1 MVIVVSI
8 TTFPY
13 SKTQEVAERFVEV
26 SKKIPPNRDLEK
38 PILRMAA
45 RIAKNG
51 IETISITEVKEGKYN
66 EYMKHESKVQM
77 EYFDIEGM
85 KFKSY
90 TYLTGIDALSL
101 VGMLMPPE

>member
-13 SKTQEVAERFVEV
+13 SKGKEIAERYIEV
-26 SKKIPPNRDLEK
+26 SKRIPPNRDLEK

-45 RIAKNG
+45 RVVEDG

-66 EYMKHESKVQM
+66 EFMKHLSKVNM
-77 EYFDIEGM
+77 EYFDIEGV
-85 KFKSY
+85 KFKIF
-90 TYLTGIDALSL
+90 TYLSGVDAMSL
-101 VGMLMPPE
+101 VGMLMPE